1 MQSSSHPRFEP
12 TPDIQDKPG
21 LHLLLFV
28 DKRANSKEQSRQ
40 VQRYLD
46 TLKNS
51 HTFDLEVIDIEE
63 QPYLAERFRL
73 IVTPALVKIH
83 PEPRHILAGN
93 NLVTQLSESWP
104 QWLSHSYNQETET
117 SAPIRSMADEVQ
129 FMKLTD
135 EIFRLQREN
144 EAFKEQL
151 RFKDR
156 IIAMLAHDLRNPLTA
171 VSIALE
177 TLEGLWTK
185 ELDTAQPADPNML
198 LRLSHHA
205 RSQMKII
212 ERMITNLLEASQ
224 GGQSQLEMRPRK
236 LDLRNLCKSVVADL
250 QSQMDEKQQIL
261 NTDIPLDLPW
271 VHADSDSIRQV
282 FVNLL
287 ENAIKYTPPHGHIAI
302 SILHRTT
309 QKVQVSI
316 SDDGLGIPE
325 EKQKFVF
332 EDKFRL
338 ARDKDEKGYGLGL
351 ALCRRIVHAHYGQ
364 IWVDSTPNKGS
375 YFHFTLPIYR
385 S

>member
-1 MQSSSHPRFEP
+1 MQSSSDQKFQS
-12 TPDIQDKPG
+12 TPDINSKSG
-21 LHLLLFV
+21 LQLLLFV
-28 DKRANSKEQSRQ
+28 DKRANSKEQSRL
-40 VQRYLD
+40 VQRYLNTQRD
-46 TLKNS
+46 S
-51 HTFDLEVIDIEE
+51 HAFDLEIIDIEE

-73 IVTPALVKIH
+73 IVTPALVKIY
-83 PEPRHILAGN
+83 PDPRRILAGN
-93 NLVTQLSESWP
+93 NLVAQLDESWT
-104 QWLSHSYNQETET
+104 QWLSEDAQET
-117 SAPIRSMADEVQ
+117 SINSSGRSLADEVQ

-135 EIFRLQREN
+135 EVFRLQREN
-144 EAFKEQL
+144 EELRDQL

-185 ELDTAQPADPNML
+185 ELDTEQPADPSML
-198 LRLSHHA
+198 MRLSQHA

-224 GGQSQLEMRPRK
+224 GGQSQLELYPRK
-236 LDLRNLCKSVVADL
+236 LDLDTLCQSVLTDL
-250 QSQMDEKQQIL
+250 QSQMAEKQQIL

-271 VHADSDSIRQV
+271 VHADSDSVRQV

-287 ENAIKYTPPHGHIAI
+287 DNAIKYTPPHGHISV

-332 EDKFRL
+332 DDKFRL

-351 ALCRRIVHAHYGQ
+351 ALCRRIVQAHYGQ
-364 IWVDSTPNKGS
+364 IWVDSTPEKGS
-375 YFHFTLPIYR
+375 CFHFTLPIYR
-385 S
+385 P

>member
-1 MQSSSHPRFEP
+1 MQSSSDPRFEP
-12 TPDIQDKPG
+12 TPDIQGKPG
-21 LHLLLFV
+21 LQLLLFV
-28 DKRANSKEQSRQ
+28 DKRASSKEQSRQ
-40 VQRYLD
+40 VQHYLD
-46 TLKNS
+46 TLQNA
-51 HTFDLEVIDIEE
+51 HAFDLEVIDIEE

-83 PEPRHILAGN
+83 PEPKHILAGN
-93 NLVTQLSESWP
+93 NLVVQLSESWP
-104 QWLSHSYNQETET
+104 QWLSDSSQNPG
-117 SAPIRSMADEVQ
+117 SLSPMRSLADEVQ
-129 FMKLTD
+129 LMKLTD

-144 EAFKEQL
+144 EAFREQL

-177 TLEGLWTK
+177 TLDGLWTK
-185 ELDTAQPADPNML
+185 ELDAEQPADPSML
-198 LRLSHHA
+198 LRLSQHA

-224 GGQSQLEMRPRK
+224 GGQSELEIRPRK
-236 LDLRNLCKSVVADL
+236 LDLSALCKSVLADL

-287 ENAIKYTPPHGHIAI
+287 ENAIKYTPAHGHIEV
-302 SILHRTT
+302 SVLHRTM

-351 ALCRRIVHAHYGQ
+351 ALCRRIVRAHYGQ
-364 IWVDSTPNKGS
+364 IWVDSTPEKGS
-375 YFHFTLPIYR
+375 CFHFTLPIYR